1 MVMLLPQTDT
11 VMKKIIVIAMLCMA
25 TMVMAAAQKTQ
36 MPTAAEKAFRLK
48 FPEAKKVTW
57 NRENKDE
64 YEASFILNGEKVS
77 ANFSATGRWLE
88 TEMAIPLSVVPKAVM
103 EAFVKQFP
111 GGKVDR
117 VYEIS
122 SPDGKIYYEI
132 EYTLKGKKK
141 EAKLS
146 TAGTII

>member
-1 MVMLLPQTDT
+1 MVMLLPQTDSI
-11 VMKKIIVIAMLCMA
+11 MKKCIVIAVLCMA
-25 TMVMAAAQKTQ
+25 TMVIAKAQKTQ
-36 MPTAAEKAFRLK
+36 VPAAAEKAFRLK
-48 FPEAKKVTW
+48 FPEAKKVIW
-57 NRENKDE
+57 DRENKDE

-88 TEMAIPLSVVPKAVM
+88 TEMAIPLSVVSKAVM

-111 GGKVDR
+111 GAKVDR

-122 SPDGKIYYEI
+122 STEGKIYYEI

-146 TAGTII
+146 TAGTVI